1 MIQEHDPREF
11 VHRIDR
17 DGRIR
22 FVNDAW
28 LSFAAENRWGESARE
43 VLGSPLMAH
52 ISDAQTRH
60 IYDLLLE
67 RVHEKGRD
75 IRFHYRC
82 DSPDCRRFME
92 MWIHHDRALDQIVF
106 RSRVL
111 RLETR
116 EPVALLDSGLAE
128 RSGDVLMVC
137 SWCKAVEAGHV
148 WVEVEQAVERL
159 DLFAPEAL
167 PPISH
172 GICPDCSERMTR
184 GRACA

>member
-1 MIQEHDPREF
+1 
-11 VHRIDR
+11 
-17 DGRIR
+17 
-22 FVNDAW
+22 
-28 LSFAAENRWGESARE
+28 
-43 VLGSPLMAH
+43 
-52 ISDAQTRH
+52 
-60 IYDLLLE
+60 
-67 RVHEKGRD
+67 
-75 IRFHYRC
+75 
-82 DSPDCRRFME
+82 
-92 MWIHHDRALDQIVF
+92 
-106 RSRVL
+106 L